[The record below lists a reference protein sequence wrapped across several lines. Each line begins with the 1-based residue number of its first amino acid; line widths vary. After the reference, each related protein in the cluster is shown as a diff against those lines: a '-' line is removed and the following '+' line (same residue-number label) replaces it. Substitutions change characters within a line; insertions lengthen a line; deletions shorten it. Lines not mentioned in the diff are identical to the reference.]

1 MTSTQGI
8 LIAVI
13 GIAVLFWKG
22 YIALPFGGGGG
33 SKAEVLGKKFLAT
46 IRQEAED
53 EVAGLIV
60 EKMKGDV
67 KAKLQAP
74 FGVAAP
80 DAIPT
85 DPK

>member
-1 MTSTQGI
+1 
-8 LIAVI
+8 
-13 GIAVLFWKG
+13 
-22 YIALPFGGGGG
+22 
-33 SKAEVLGKKFLAT
+33 
-46 IRQEAED
+46 
-53 EVAGLIV
+53 
-60 EKMKGDV
+60 MKGDV